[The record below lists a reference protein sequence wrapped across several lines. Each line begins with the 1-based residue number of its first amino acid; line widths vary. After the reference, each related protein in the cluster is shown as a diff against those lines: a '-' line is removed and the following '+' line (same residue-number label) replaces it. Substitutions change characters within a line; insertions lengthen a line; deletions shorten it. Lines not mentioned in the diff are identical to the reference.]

1 MKKIVY
7 STKEYDFASFVKD
20 WFNVSVLT
28 DLHKFSDYEEIFS
41 REKDQSSKWHKI
53 FYDKIR
59 SDSSFLNTYKKFLTN
74 VIKPIYK
81 GKIVYQKIPTFRVHL
96 SGNIAVGEYHKDKSY
111 RKRGWSDLVK
121 EMNYYLPFTDTN
133 DKNTIWAESKEDK
146 GDFSPINLKY
156 GECMQ
161 WDGMN
166 LTHGNKVNFS
176 KDTRVSVDFR
186 VIDKENYVPSQYG
199 SINTKTPFV
208 IGGYYGEM

>member
-7 STKEYDFASFVKD
+7 STKEYDFASLVKD
-20 WFNVSVLT
+20 WFNVNDLT
-28 DLHKFSDYEEIFS
+28 DLHKFSDYEKIFS

-59 SDSSFLNTYKKFLTN
+59 NDSLFLDTYEKFLTN

-111 RKRGWSDLVK
+111 RKGGWSDLVK
-121 EMNYYLPFTDTN
+121 EMNYYLPFTNTN
-133 DKNTIWAESKEDK
+133 DENTIWVESKEDK
-146 GDFSPINLKY
+146 SDFSPMNLKY

-166 LTHGNKVNFS
+166 LTHGNKINRS

-186 VIDKENYVPSQYG
+186 IIDENNYVPSQYG
-199 SINTKTPFV
+199 SINTKTPFS
-208 IGGYYGEM
+208 IGGYYEKM

>member
-7 STKEYDFASFVKD
+7 STKEYDFASLVKD
-20 WFNVSVLT
+20 WFNVNDLT
-28 DLHKFSDYEEIFS
+28 DLHKFSDYEKIFS

-59 SDSSFLNTYKKFLTN
+59 NDSLFLDTYEKFLTN

-111 RKRGWSDLVK
+111 RKGGWSDLVK
-121 EMNYYLPFTDTN
+121 EMNYYLPFTNTN
-133 DKNTIWAESKEDK
+133 DENTIWVESKEDK
-146 GDFSPINLKY
+146 SDFSPMNLKY

-166 LTHGNKVNFS
+166 LTHGNKINRS

-186 VIDKENYVPSQYG
+186 IIDENNYVPSQYG
-199 SINTKTPFV
+199 SINTKTPLS
-208 IGGYYGEM
+208 IGG